1 MATLTQ
7 QVPTKHLRWPIG
19 EGIFYCSPVHTH
31 AHTFILKC
39 THAHMCTRPHSHTPM
54 HAHTCTHTHMHTC
67 THAPTF
73 TLTFTHAHICT
84 LTHSHMHTHTFTHSH
99 ASTRVHIQFT
109 LEHACICTH
118 IFHGNVSLYY
128 TGDTLFCFS
137 ILFFYCGPH
146 PIIKFTNPECRG
158 WWGVFRTNFLRTNSL
173 RYDLYGTKFTPL
185 KFTTHFLVYF
195 QNSQQ
200 SSNLL

>member
-1 MATLTQ
+1 M
-7 QVPTKHLRWPIG
+7 
-19 EGIFYCSPVHTH
+19 TH
-31 AHTFILKC
+31 WRRHILLQPSAYTC
-39 THAHMCTRPHSHTPM
+39 THIHTQM
-54 HAHTCTHTHMHTC
+54 HTCTHVHSSTFTHSHACTHMHPHSHAHMHTC
-67 THAPTF
+67 THIH
-73 TLTFTHAHICT
+73 THIHTCT
-84 LTHSHMHTHTFTHSH
+84 HMHTHTFTHAHSH
-99 ASTRVHIQFT
+99 IHT
-109 LEHACICTH
+109 LTCKHTCAHSIHSWACMHLYTYIS
-118 IFHGNVSLYY
+118 GNVSLYY